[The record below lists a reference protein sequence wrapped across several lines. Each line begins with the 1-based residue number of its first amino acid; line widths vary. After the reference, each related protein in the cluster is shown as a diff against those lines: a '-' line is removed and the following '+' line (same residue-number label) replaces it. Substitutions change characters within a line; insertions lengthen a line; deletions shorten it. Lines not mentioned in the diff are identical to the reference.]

1 VDALPP
7 EEVIEALA
15 SVQYLADLEEKAA
28 RKNRPKTPNK
38 RR

>member
-7 EEVIEALA
+7 EDVIEALA
-15 SVQYLADLEEKAA
+15 SVQYLADLEEKAV
-28 RKNRPKTPNK
+28 RKNRPKTSNK

>member
-7 EEVIEALA
+7 EDVIEALA

-28 RKNRPKTPNK
+28 RKTAPPTTK

>member
-1 VDALPP
+1 VDALEPD
-7 EEVIEALA
+7 EVIEALA

-28 RKNRPKTPNK
+28 RKNRPKTSNK